1 MASGGFAYASAS
13 VTYHAADYATNYD
26 WALALHRARVT
37 AFLRASY
44 RAYEVSGGGQLSSDL
59 WRSFRLS
66 DDSSRDEIE
75 DQIEYDPTG
84 HPGSTEAVYTQ
95 VVNGTA
101 QTQYPAFVT
110 VFENPDSYTQFAII
124 TSRGYHNVSGYV
136 GDATK
141 GFYIPVAKCLTC
153 GDSRRLPY
161 AFAHAFAANGFKS
174 LRVDNTG
181 QLDNG
186 DLSLYELP
194 ICPSYGLAAYAD
206 TSNVSSAGQASV
218 ITAPAEGR
226 IYQFGY
232 AIKGV
237 AIEGFYKTSAYPAGV
252 GAMWDISGAI
262 FDGDLG
268 WDEETATLLGT
279 VFGYYSPYV
288 NINDRQARSVS
299 DSFSFAGTGAS
310 VDALDKDGQSYAQ
323 QLLQSGVSSQ
333 FNPACSP
340 GYIPQRSN
348 STIGEKL
355 VWSTACVAWSVAA
368 SYNFIRNLPSIDG
381 QGNSVKG
388 FLRDDI
394 FRFVSIFATRTGGTT
409 FQGGNFI
416 GMNCGQQQ
424 SSGFELGVLL
434 GWDSSNA
441 NDIL

>member
-13 VTYHAADYATNYD
+13 VTYHAADYGTNYD

-44 RAYEVSGGGQLSSDL
+44 RGGVVSPGEFSGP
-59 WRSFRLS
+59 W
-66 DDSSRDEIE
+66 DSESPASYGSMRAQIAEN
-75 DQIEYDPTG
+75 IEYDPAG
-84 HPGSTEAVYTQ
+84 HPGLTTTVYIQ
-95 VVNGTA
+95 DVNGSA
-101 QTQYPAFVT
+101 QPSYPAFVT
-110 VFENPDSYTQFAII
+110 VFVNPDSPTQFAII
-124 TSRGYHNVSGYV
+124 TSRGYHNNFGFV
-136 GDATK
+136 GDVTK
-141 GFYIPVAKCLTC
+141 GFYIPIAKCLSC
-153 GDSRRLPY
+153 GNSRRLPY
-161 AFAHAFAANGFKS
+161 SFAHAFGANKISSFDISG
-174 LRVDNTG
+174 N
-181 QLDNG
+181 LDQG
-186 DLSLYELP
+186 TLTSGELP
-194 ICPSYGLAAYAD
+194 ICPSYGLTAHTS
-206 TSNVSSAGQASV
+206 TSNTSSSGQASV
-218 ITAPAEGR
+218 ITAPTEGVS
-226 IYQFGY
+226 YQFGY

-268 WDEETATLLGT
+268 WNADESEFFGT

-288 NINDRQARSVS
+288 NVEDSQARSVS

-310 VDALDKDGQSYAQ
+310 VDALDKDGRSYAR
-323 QLLQSGVSSQ
+323 QLLQSGASVSCY
-333 FNPACSP
+333 PACSP

-368 SYNFIRNLPSIDG
+368 SYNAIRNLPSIDG

-416 GMNCGQQQ
+416 GMNCGQQ
-424 SSGFELGVLL
+424 SSGFEVGVLL
-434 GWDSSNA
+434 GWDGSNA

>member
-13 VTYHAADYATNYD
+13 VTYHAADYGTNYD
-26 WALALHRARVT
+26 WALALHRARIT
-37 AFLRASY
+37 AFLRSSY
-44 RAYEVSGGGQLSSDL
+44 RASVVSGGAQFSSNL
-59 WRSFRLS
+59 WQSIRLS
-66 DDSSRDEIE
+66 DDSSRTDLE
-75 DQIEYDPTG
+75 DFIEYDPAG
-84 HPGSTEAVYTQ
+84 HPGTTVAVYTQ

-101 QTQYPAFVT
+101 QTSYPAFVT
-110 VFENPDSYTQFAII
+110 VFVNPDSNSQFAII
-124 TSRGYHNVSGYV
+124 TSRGYHNNSGFV

-141 GFYIPVAKCLTC
+141 GFYIPITKCLTC
-153 GDSRRLPY
+153 GNVRRLPY
-161 AFAHAFAANGFKS
+161 AFAHAFAANGFKT
-174 LRVDNTG
+174 LREGGGELDTG
-181 QLDNG
+181 TMG
-186 DLSLYELP
+186 PYELP
-194 ICPSYGLAAYAD
+194 ICPSYGLAAYGA
-206 TSNVSSAGQASV
+206 TSNTSSVGQASV
-218 ITAPAEGR
+218 ITSPIEGR
-226 IYQFGY
+226 TYQFGY

-237 AIEGFYKTSAYPAGV
+237 AIEGFYKTSVYPTGV
-252 GAMWDISGAI
+252 GAMWGISGAI

-268 WDEETATLLGT
+268 WDADTLKFSGK

-288 NINDRQARSVS
+288 SITDAQARSVS
-299 DSFSFAGTGAS
+299 DSFSFAGSGAS

-323 QLLQSGVSSQ
+323 QLLQSGVSASCV
-333 FNPACSP
+333 PACSP
-340 GYIPQRSN
+340 GYIPQRSD

-368 SYNFIRNLPSIDG
+368 SYNAVRNLPSIDG

-416 GMNCGQQQ
+416 GMNCGQQG
-424 SSGFELGVLL
+424 SGFEVGVLL

>member
-44 RAYEVSGGGQLSSDL
+44 RAYVVSGGGQFSSQL
-59 WRSFRLS
+59 WDSLQLS

-75 DQIEYDPTG
+75 DQIEYDPAG
-84 HPGSTEAVYTQ
+84 SPGLKVAVYIQ
-95 VVNGTA
+95 IVNGTA

-124 TSRGYHNVSGYV
+124 TSRGFHNVTGYI

-141 GFYIPVAKCLTC
+141 GFYIPIAKCLSC

-161 AFAHAFAANGFKS
+161 TFAHAFAANGFKS
-174 LRVDNTG
+174 LREDGTG
-181 QLDNG
+181 ELDNG
-186 DLSLYELP
+186 TMGPYELP
-194 ICPSYGLAAYAD
+194 ICPSYGLAAYGG
-206 TSNVSSAGQASV
+206 TSNTSSVGQASV
-218 ITAPAEGR
+218 ITSPIEGR
-226 IYQFGY
+226 TYQFGY

-237 AIEGFYKTSAYPAGV
+237 AIEGFYKTSVYPAGV

-268 WDEETATLLGT
+268 WRRETATLSGK
-279 VFGYYSPYV
+279 VFGYYSHYV
-288 NINDRQARSVS
+288 NVKDTQARSVS
-299 DSFSFAGTGAS
+299 DSISFAGDGAS

-323 QLLQSGVSSQ
+323 QLLQSGASVLC
-333 FNPACSP
+333 NPACSP

-355 VWSTACVAWSVAA
+355 MWSTACVAWSVAA
-368 SYNFIRNLPSIDG
+368 SYNAIRNLPSIDG

-394 FRFVSIFATRTGGTT
+394 FRFVSIFATRIGGTT

-416 GMNCGQQQ
+416 GMNCGQQ
-424 SSGFELGVLL
+424 SSGFEVGGLL
-434 GWDSSNA
+434 GWDASNA

>member
-13 VTYHAADYATNYD
+13 VTYHAADYATSYD

-44 RAYEVSGGGQLSSDL
+44 RAYVVSGGGQFSSQL
-59 WRSFRLS
+59 WDSLRLS

-75 DQIEYDPTG
+75 DQIEYDPAG
-84 HPGSTEAVYTQ
+84 SPGLTVAVYTQ
-95 VVNGTA
+95 IVNGTA
-101 QTQYPAFVT
+101 QTAYPAFLT
-110 VFENPDSYTQFAII
+110 VFQNPDSYASYAII
-124 TSRGYHNVSGYV
+124 TSRGYHNNAGFI

-141 GFYIPVAKCLTC
+141 GFYIPIAKCLSC
-153 GDSRRLPY
+153 GNSRRLPY
-161 AFAHAFAANGFKS
+161 SFAHAFAANDFKS
-174 LRVDNTG
+174 LRVDHTG

-194 ICPSYGLAAYAD
+194 ICPSYGLAAYTT
-206 TSNVSSAGQASV
+206 TSNISTAGQASV
-218 ITAPAEGR
+218 ITAPTEGVS
-226 IYQFGY
+226 YLFGY

-268 WDEETATLLGT
+268 WDADESEFSGT

-288 NINDRQARSVS
+288 NIRDNQTRSVS
-299 DSFSFAGTGAS
+299 DTISFAGDGAS

-323 QLLQSGVSSQ
+323 QLLQSGVAASC
-333 FNPACSP
+333 NPACSP

-355 VWSTACVAWSVAA
+355 MWSTACVAWSVAA
-368 SYNFIRNLPSIDG
+368 SYNAVRNLPSIDG

-416 GMNCGQQQ
+416 GMNCGQQ
-424 SSGFELGVLL
+424 SSGFEVGVLL
-434 GWDSSNA
+434 GWDASNA

>member
-13 VTYHAADYATNYD
+13 VTYHAADYGTNYD
-26 WALALHRARVT
+26 WALALHRARIT

-44 RAYEVSGGGQLSSDL
+44 RAYVVSGGGQFSSQL
-59 WRSFRLS
+59 WDSLRLS

-75 DQIEYDPTG
+75 DQIEYDPAG
-84 HPGSTEAVYTQ
+84 SPGVTVAVYIQ
-95 VVNGTA
+95 IVNGTA

-110 VFENPDSYTQFAII
+110 VFQNPDSYASYAII
-124 TSRGYHNVSGYV
+124 TSRGYHNNAGNI

-141 GFYIPVAKCLTC
+141 GFYIPLAKCLTC
-153 GDSRRLPY
+153 GNFRRLPY
-161 AFAHAFAANGFKS
+161 AFAHAFAANDFKS
-174 LRVDNTG
+174 LRVDHTG

-194 ICPSYGLAAYAD
+194 ICPSYGLAAYTN
-206 TSNVSSAGQASV
+206 TSNTSSSGQASV
-218 ITAPAEGR
+218 ITAPTEGVT
-226 IYQFGY
+226 YQFGY
-232 AIKGV
+232 AVKGV

-252 GAMWDISGAI
+252 GAMWDVSGAI
-262 FDGDLG
+262 FDGELG
-268 WDEETATLLGT
+268 WDEGDYEFSGT

-288 NINDRQARSVS
+288 NVKDNGARSAS
-299 DSFSFAGTGAS
+299 DAISFAGTGAS

-323 QLLQSGVSSQ
+323 QLLQSGVSASCD
-333 FNPACSP
+333 PACSP

-368 SYNFIRNLPSIDG
+368 SYNAVRNLPSIDG

-416 GMNCGQQQ
+416 GMNCGQQ
-424 SSGFELGVLL
+424 SSGFEVGVLL

>member
-44 RAYEVSGGGQLSSDL
+44 RTAEVSPGTLSGRWS
-59 WRSFRLS
+59 SIQLS
-66 DDSSRDEIE
+66 DDSSRNEIE
-75 DQIEYDPTG
+75 DYIEYDPAG
-84 HPGSTEAVYTQ
+84 HPGDRLPVYTQ
-95 VVNGTA
+95 DVNGT
-101 QTQYPAFVT
+101 QTSYPAFVT
-110 VFENPDSYTQFAII
+110 VFENPDSITQFAII
-124 TSRGYHNVSGYV
+124 TSRGYHNNSGFV

-141 GFYIPVAKCLTC
+141 GFYIPIAKCLAC

-161 AFAHAFAANGFKS
+161 SFAHAFAANRFKS
-174 LRVDNTG
+174 LKDGTG
-181 QLDNG
+181 ELDNG
-186 DLSLYELP
+186 TMDPRELP
-194 ICPSYGLAAYAD
+194 ICPSYGLAAYEN
-206 TSNVSSAGQASV
+206 TSNDSSAGQASV
-218 ITAPAEGR
+218 ITAPVEGR
-226 IYQFGY
+226 TYQFGY

-268 WDEETATLLGT
+268 WNEDETEFSGT
-279 VFGYYSPYV
+279 VFGYYSPNV
-288 NINDRQARSVS
+288 NIKDTEARSVS

-310 VDALDKDGQSYAQ
+310 VDALDKDGRSYAQ
-323 QLLQSGVSSQ
+323 QLLQSGASVSC
-333 FNPACSP
+333 NPACSP

-368 SYNFIRNLPSIDG
+368 SYNAIRNLPSIDG

-394 FRFVSIFATRTGGTT
+394 LRFVSIFATRTGGTT

-416 GMNCGQQQ
+416 GMNCGRQL
-424 SSGFELGVLL
+424 SGFEVGVLL
-434 GWDSSNA
+434 GWDASNA

>member
-13 VTYHAADYATNYD
+13 VTYHAADYGTNYD
-26 WALALHRARVT
+26 WALALHRARIT

-44 RAYEVSGGGQLSSDL
+44 RAYVVSGGAQLSS
-59 WRSFRLS
+59 WQWGSIRLS
-66 DDSSRDEIE
+66 DGSSRDEIE
-75 DQIEYDPTG
+75 DQIEYDPAG
-84 HPGSTEAVYTQ
+84 SPGLTAAVYIQ
-95 VVNGTA
+95 IVNGTA
-101 QTQYPAFVT
+101 QTSYPAFVT

-124 TSRGYHNVSGYV
+124 TSRGFHNVAADAS
-136 GDATK
+136 DATK
-141 GFYIPVAKCLTC
+141 GFYIPIAKCLSC
-153 GDSRRLPY
+153 GGSRRLPY
-161 AFAHAFAANGFKS
+161 AFAHAFAANGFRS
-174 LRVDNTG
+174 LRDGTG
-181 QLDNG
+181 GLDNG
-186 DLSLYELP
+186 TMDPYELP
-194 ICPSYGLAAYAD
+194 VCPSYGLAAYED
-206 TSNVSSAGQASV
+206 TSNTSSVGQASV
-218 ITAPAEGR
+218 ITEPTEGVT
-226 IYQFGY
+226 YQFGY

-237 AIEGFYKTSAYPAGV
+237 AIEGFYKTSVYPAGV

-268 WDEETATLLGT
+268 WKVDEEKFSGT
-279 VFGYYSPYV
+279 VFGYYSPKV
-288 NINDRQARSVS
+288 NINNLQTRSVN

-323 QLLQSGVSSQ
+323 QLLQSGTSVSC
-333 FNPACSP
+333 NPACSP

-368 SYNFIRNLPSIDG
+368 SYNAIRNLPSIDG

-416 GMNCGQQQ
+416 GMNCGQQ
-424 SSGFELGVLL
+424 SSGFEVGVLL
-434 GWDSSNA
+434 GWDASNA

>member
-13 VTYHAADYATNYD
+13 VTYHAADYGTNYA

-44 RAYEVSGGGQLSSDL
+44 RASVVSGGARFSSRQWD
-59 WRSFRLS
+59 SIRLS

-84 HPGSTEAVYTQ
+84 HPGSTDAVYTQ
-95 VVNGTA
+95 IVNGTA

-110 VFENPDSYTQFAII
+110 VFVNPDSLTQFAII
-124 TSRGYHNVSGYV
+124 TARGYHNKSDFA
-136 GDATK
+136 GDPTK
-141 GFYIPVAKCLTC
+141 GFYIPIAKCLSC
-153 GDSRRLPY
+153 GNLRRLPIT
-161 AFAHAFAANGFKS
+161 FAHAFSANGFKS
-174 LRVDNTG
+174 IKDNTG
-181 QLDNG
+181 ELDNG
-186 DLSLYELP
+186 IMGPYELP
-194 ICPSYGLAAYAD
+194 ICPSYGLAAYEG
-206 TSNVSSAGQASV
+206 TSNDSSVGQASV
-218 ITAPAEGR
+218 IASPIEGR
-226 IYQFGY
+226 TYQFGY

-237 AIEGFYKTSAYPAGV
+237 AIEGFYKTSVYPAGV

-268 WDEETATLLGT
+268 WDADELEFSGA

-288 NINDRQARSVS
+288 NVKDTQARSVS
-299 DSFSFAGTGAS
+299 DSISFAGTGAS

-323 QLLQSGVSSQ
+323 QLLQSGVSASCD
-333 FNPACSP
+333 PACSP

-368 SYNFIRNLPSIDG
+368 SYNAIRNLPSIDG

-388 FLRDDI
+388 FLREDI
-394 FRFVSIFATRTGGTT
+394 FRFVSIFATRIGGTT

-416 GMNCGQQQ
+416 GMNCGQQL
-424 SSGFELGVLL
+424 SGFEVGILL
-434 GWDSSNA
+434 GWDASNA

>member
-13 VTYHAADYATNYD
+13 VTYHAADYGTNYD

-44 RAYEVSGGGQLSSDL
+44 RAYEVSTGGLFSSYWWASL
-59 WRSFRLS
+59 RLS
-66 DDSSRDEIE
+66 DDSSRDEVE
-75 DQIEYDPTG
+75 DQIEYDPAG
-84 HPGSTEAVYTQ
+84 HPGSTTAVYTQ
-95 VVNGTA
+95 IVNGAA
-101 QTQYPAFVT
+101 QTSYPAFVT
-110 VFENPDSYTQFAII
+110 VFENPDSVTQFAII
-124 TSRGYHNVSGYV
+124 TSRGYHDNSEFV
-136 GDATK
+136 GDASK
-141 GFYIPVAKCLTC
+141 GFYIPLAKCLTC
-153 GDSRRLPY
+153 GNSRRLPY

-174 LRVDNTG
+174 LREGEGELDTG
-181 QLDNG
+181 SMG
-186 DLSLYELP
+186 PYELP
-194 ICPSYGLAAYAD
+194 ICPSYGLVAYTN
-206 TSNVSSAGQASV
+206 TSNTSSSGQTSV
-218 ITAPAEGR
+218 ITAPTEGVS
-226 IYQFGY
+226 YQFGY

-268 WDEETATLLGT
+268 WNAGESEFFGT

-288 NINDRQARSVS
+288 SVFDTQARSVS
-299 DSFSFAGTGAS
+299 DSISFAGTGAS
-310 VDALDKDGQSYAQ
+310 VDALDNDGRSYAQ
-323 QLLQSGVSSQ
+323 QLLQSGVAASCD
-333 FNPACSP
+333 PACSP

-368 SYNFIRNLPSIDG
+368 SYNAIRNLPSIDG

-416 GMNCGQQQ
+416 GMNCGQQ
-424 SSGFELGVLL
+424 SSGFEVGVLL
-434 GWDSSNA
+434 GWDASNA

>member
-26 WALALHRARVT
+26 WALALHRARIT

-44 RAYEVSGGGQLSSDL
+44 RAYVVSGGGQFSS
-59 WRSFRLS
+59 WQWGSIRLS
-66 DDSSRDEIE
+66 EDSSRDEIE
-75 DQIEYDPTG
+75 DQIEYDPAG
-84 HPGSTEAVYTQ
+84 HPGSTNLVLTQ

-101 QTQYPAFVT
+101 QTSYPAFVT
-110 VFENPDSYTQFAII
+110 VFENPDSITQFAII
-124 TSRGYHNVSGYV
+124 TSRGYHNNAGFV

-141 GFYIPVAKCLTC
+141 GFYIPITKCLSC

-161 AFAHAFAANGFKS
+161 AFAHAFAANGFRS
-174 LRVDNTG
+174 LRDG
-181 QLDNG
+181 AGGLDNG
-186 DLSLYELP
+186 AMDPYELP
-194 ICPSYGLAAYAD
+194 VCPSYGLAAD
-206 TSNVSSAGQASV
+206 TNTSNTSSAGQASV

-226 IYQFGY
+226 TYQFGY

-268 WDEETATLLGT
+268 WNVDEEEFSGT

-288 NINDRQARSVS
+288 SINDRQARSVS
-299 DSFSFAGTGAS
+299 DSFSFAGSGAS

-323 QLLQSGVSSQ
+323 QLLQSGASVSC
-333 FNPACSP
+333 NPACSP

-368 SYNFIRNLPSIDG
+368 SYNAIRNLPSIDG
-381 QGNSVKG
+381 QGNSAKG
-388 FLRDDI
+388 FLREDI
-394 FRFVSIFATRTGGTT
+394 FRFVSIFATRIGGTT

-416 GMNCGQQQ
+416 GMNCGQQ
-424 SSGFELGVLL
+424 SSGFEVGVLL
-434 GWDSSNA
+434 GWDASNA

>member
-13 VTYHAADYATNYD
+13 VTYHAADYGTNYD

-44 RAYEVSGGGQLSSDL
+44 RASVVSGGAQFSSRQ
-59 WRSFRLS
+59 WESIRLS
-66 DDSSRDEIE
+66 DDSNRDEIE

-84 HPGSTEAVYTQ
+84 HPGSTNAVYTQ
-95 VVNGTA
+95 IVNGTA
-101 QTQYPAFVT
+101 QTAYPAFVT
-110 VFENPDSYTQFAII
+110 VFQNPDSYASFAII
-124 TSRGYHNVSGYV
+124 TSRGYHNNAGFI

-153 GDSRRLPY
+153 GNSRRLPY
-161 AFAHAFAANGFKS
+161 SFAHAFAANGFKS
-174 LRVDNTG
+174 LRVDHTG

-194 ICPSYGLAAYAD
+194 ICPSYGLAAYTS
-206 TSNVSSAGQASV
+206 TSNTSSSGQASV
-218 ITAPAEGR
+218 ITAPTEGVS
-226 IYQFGY
+226 YQFGY

-268 WDEETATLLGT
+268 WNADESEFFGT

-288 NINDRQARSVS
+288 SVFDTQARSVS
-299 DSFSFAGTGAS
+299 DSFSFAGSGAS
-310 VDALDKDGQSYAQ
+310 VDALDKDGRSYAR
-323 QLLQSGVSSQ
+323 QLLQSGVSASCK
-333 FNPACSP
+333 PACSP

-355 VWSTACVAWSVAA
+355 MWSTACVAWSVAA
-368 SYNFIRNLPSIDG
+368 SYNAIRNLPSIDG

-416 GMNCGQQQ
+416 GMNCGQQD
-424 SSGFELGVLL
+424 SGFEVGVLL
-434 GWDSSNA
+434 GWDGSNA